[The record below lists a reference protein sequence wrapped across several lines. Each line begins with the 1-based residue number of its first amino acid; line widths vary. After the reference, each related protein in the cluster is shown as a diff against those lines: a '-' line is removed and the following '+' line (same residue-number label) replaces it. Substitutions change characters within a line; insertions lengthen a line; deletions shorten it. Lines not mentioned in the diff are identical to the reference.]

1 MIKVQSLN
9 STTDI
14 SGLAKE
20 VIHQCRLIPNSRLN
34 EVQQLLSYLQQRPD
48 TKPVMND
55 KLRPLTT
62 SQLLKNEE
70 ISDII
75 HQSDEHAS
83 MAKLDTY
90 VELLYEELEGKI
102 RGTSLILQLAKQ
114 NENLQDLSQ
123 NEALIGALYRVLRE
137 DGRKHY
143 ALAVNIAFTFF
154 YFASFSSF
162 HPMLTRFKV
171 GSLLM
176 EIIRGEFLRFDQ
188 WESEMNLGHFEQGI
202 KCSVLCSLESF
213 YDFNEFKKL
222 HFLFRRI
229 AS

>member
-14 SGLAKE
+14 NGLAKE
-20 VIHQCRLIPNSRLN
+20 VIHQCRLIPSSRLN

-48 TKPVMND
+48 NKPTASE
-55 KLRPLTT
+55 KARPITT
-62 SQLLKNEE
+62 SQLMKSDDMNDF
-70 ISDII
+70 IS
-75 HQSDEHAS
+75 QMDEQAS
-83 MAKLDTY
+83 MAKLDLY
-90 VELLYEELEGKI
+90 IELLYEELEGKI

-176 EIIRGEFLRFDQ
+176 EIIRGEFVRFEQ
-188 WESEMNLGHFEQGI
+188 WESELNLGHFEQG
-202 KCSVLCSLESF
+202 KTKFVFE
-213 YDFNEFKKL
+213 
-222 HFLFRRI
+222 LF
-229 AS
+229 

>member
-14 SGLAKE
+14 NGLAKE
-20 VIHQCRLIPNSRLN
+20 VIHQCRLIPSSRLN

-48 TKPVMND
+48 IKPIMNE
-55 KLRPLTT
+55 KTRPLTT
-62 SQLLKNEE
+62 SQLLKNEDM
-70 ISDII
+70 SDVI
-75 HQSDEHAS
+75 HQSDEQAS
-83 MAKLDTY
+83 LSKLDTY
-90 VELLYEELEGKI
+90 VELLYEEIEEKI

-188 WESEMNLGHFEQGI
+188 WESELNSGHFEQG
-202 KCSVLCSLESF
+202 K
-213 YDFNEFKKL
+213 
-222 HFLFRRI
+222 R
-229 AS
+229 

>member
-14 SGLAKE
+14 NGLARE
-20 VIHQCRLIPNSRLN
+20 VVHQCKLIPHSRLN

-48 TKPVMND
+48 IKAIPSDKTRPATAVRNDEMND
-55 KLRPLTT
+55 
-62 SQLLKNEE
+62 
-70 ISDII
+70 II
-75 HQSDEHAS
+75 GQTDELSS
-83 MAKLDTY
+83 MTKLDSY
-90 VELLYEELEGKI
+90 VELLYEEVEGKI

-123 NEALIGALYRVLRE
+123 NEALVGALYRVLRE

-143 ALAVNIAFTFF
+143 ALAINIAFIFF
-154 YFASFSSF
+154 YFASYSSF

-176 EIIRGEFLRFDQ
+176 EIIRWELQRYDQ
-188 WESEMNLGHFEQGI
+188 WESELKAGNLEQG
-202 KCSVLCSLESF
+202 E
-213 YDFNEFKKL
+213 
-222 HFLFRRI
+222 
-229 AS
+229 